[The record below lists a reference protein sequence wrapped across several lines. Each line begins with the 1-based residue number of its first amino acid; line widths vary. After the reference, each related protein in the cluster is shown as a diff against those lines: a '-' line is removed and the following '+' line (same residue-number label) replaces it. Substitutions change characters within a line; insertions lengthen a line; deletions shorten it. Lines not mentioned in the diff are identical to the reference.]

1 MEYQKIMCEFCKEC
15 KCFKM
20 NTRVEKVKYE
30 NDVTIVKCE
39 NFQPKLKFE
48 SSTSKCCSFLVADE
62 IDFIVDDD
70 YEYRQNDK
78 YVTD

>member
-1 MEYQKIMCEFCKEC
+1 MEYQKIMCEFCKKC

-20 NTRVEKVKYE
+20 NTRVEKIKHE

-48 SSTSKCCSFLVADE
+48 SSTSSVALFLE
-62 IDFIVDDD
+62 SD
-70 YEYRQNDK
+70 YDQFED
-78 YVTD
+78 